1 MNARAGA
8 WTWSR
13 RLAWALAS
21 AVVVLGCASLG
32 VRTDYDR
39 EVAFG
44 AFQNYAWMD
53 SAEIVRDSL
62 ASPFL
67 ERRVRR
73 AVDRGLHSRGF
84 VADSEGNPDFFVT
97 AFVVGPGPEESR
109 WRYWSA
115 TPCGPVVSLWVG
127 VGYPYGYGLRHPR
140 WPWRSPY
147 FRQPWGYACSYR
159 VGFGYLWLPV
169 YEEPG
174 NRLAGTLVIDILD
187 ARTREL
193 VWRGSA
199 EGAVPGTRGKR
210 LAKRN
215 WTTSRPGSCGSFRRA
230 RVADGL
236 TPANLQLNAGGPSG
250 GMP

>member
-1 MNARAGA
+1 MSAKAGGGR
-8 WTWSR
+8 SGR
-13 RLAWALAS
+13 GLAWACAS
-21 AVVVLGCASLG
+21 AAVVLGCASLG

-39 EVAFG
+39 EATFEAFRS
-44 AFQNYAWMD
+44 YAWID
-53 SAEIVRDSL
+53 SAEIVRDSV

-73 AVDRGLHSRGF
+73 AVDRGLQARGF
-84 VADSEGNPDFFVT
+84 VPDAEGNPDFLVT
-97 AFVVGPGPEESR
+97 AFVVGPTPERDR
-109 WRYWSA
+109 WRYWPAS
-115 TPCGPVVSLWVG
+115 PCGPVVSLWFG

-174 NRLAGTLVIDILD
+174 DRLAGTLVIDILD
-187 ARTREL
+187 ARTRDL

-199 EGAVPGTRGKR
+199 EGAVPGYDGGTATQEELDHVATRILR
-210 LAKRN
+210 EFP
-215 WTTSRPGSCGSFRRA
+215 PGSHR
-230 RVADGL
+230 
-236 TPANLQLNAGGPSG
+236 
-250 GMP
+250 